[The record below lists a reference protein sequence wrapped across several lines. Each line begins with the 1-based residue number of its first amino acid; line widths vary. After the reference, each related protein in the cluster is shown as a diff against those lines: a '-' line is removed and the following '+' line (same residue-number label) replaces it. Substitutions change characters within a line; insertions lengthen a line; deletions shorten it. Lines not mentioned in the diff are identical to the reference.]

1 MDWDSTTDLQ
11 QLDVASGIANY
22 GLHLAKKVAI
32 PEAVLDKANDIIK
45 DIQANEV
52 ALPEV
57 SEDDIMILNCLRLAM
72 TLQKLAKKE
81 DIDMAEKVEMAKGL
95 QEQFASMDEDDD
107 YEEDVEDNDDINDD
121 MNQVIWLDNFSRF
134 FYGFGK
140 FHP

>member
-1 MDWDSTTDLQ
+1 M
-11 QLDVASGIANY
+11 ASGIANY

-32 PEAVLDKANDIIK
+32 PEVVLDKANDIIK

-81 DIDMAEKVEMAKGL
+81 DIDMEG
-95 QEQFASMDEDDD
+95 
-107 YEEDVEDNDDINDD
+107 
-121 MNQVIWLDNFSRF
+121 
-134 FYGFGK
+134 
-140 FHP
+140 